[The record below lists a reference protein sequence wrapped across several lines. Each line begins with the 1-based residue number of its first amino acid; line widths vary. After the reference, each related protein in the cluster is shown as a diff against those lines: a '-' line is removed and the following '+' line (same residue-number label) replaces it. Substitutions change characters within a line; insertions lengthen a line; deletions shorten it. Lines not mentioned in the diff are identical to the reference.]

1 MDNID
6 LKIMKLIQKDASLSL
21 DTLSKEVGLSRN
33 ACWRRVNILE
43 KSGVIKGR
51 VALLSPEKL
60 GFGLTMIVL
69 IKTNRHAKS
78 WLETFNKVTK
88 RMPEIVSVY
97 RLGGDLDYMMK
108 IIVKDANAYD
118 ETYQRLIKEIE
129 IYDISASFVMETLKD
144 TTELPI

>member
-51 VALLSPEKL
+51 VALLSSEKL

-69 IKTNRHAKS
+69 IKTNQHAKS
-78 WLETFNKVTK
+78 WLET
-88 RMPEIVSVY
+88 
-97 RLGGDLDYMMK
+97 
-108 IIVKDANAYD
+108 
-118 ETYQRLIKEIE
+118 LIK
-129 IYDISASFVMETLKD
+129 
-144 TTELPI
+144 

>member
-1 MDNID
+1 
-6 LKIMKLIQKDASLSL
+6 
-21 DTLSKEVGLSRN
+21 
-33 ACWRRVNILE
+33 
-43 KSGVIKGR
+43 
-51 VALLSPEKL
+51 
-60 GFGLTMIVL
+60 MIVL
-69 IKTNRHAKS
+69 IKTNRHAKG

-88 RMPEIVSVY
+88 RIPEIVSVY

-118 ETYQRLIKEIE
+118 KTYQRLIKEIE